1 MQSPSLASAGTLEC
15 DGLSAARRHQPQG
28 VFAFANAIDDVF
40 LYAPE
45 VIISPVLFEKLR
57 VGS

>member
-1 MQSPSLASAGTLEC
+1 MQSPLFGKCRHLEC